1 MLPFVVPPPLFFE
14 KFNVWAK
21 GEDAGIF
28 KKKLCVGKRGR

>member
-1 MLPFVVPPPLFFE
+1 MLPFVVFPPPLFFE

-28 KKKLCVGKRGR
+28 KKKIMCG